1 MAKNHKWEGNVLTY
15 SIPKAAEGG
24 ADAVATLDITKL
36 PENVIAAALRF
47 GLQTA
52 ARNATA
58 GLFSEE
64 PATAFK
70 RMASRF
76 KNWLEGEW
84 KAASAGGDGAERKT
98 SMLAQALAEAGQID
112 VEKAAEIISDVISE
126 KVDEAGLSADEET
139 DKPAIRKIAAAV
151 RSGFAEMPEVAP
163 ILTRIKAE
171 AAQKRAQEAQAE
183 ADKAKAEGKVGNLA
197 EVLKGR
203 TQASA

>member
-1 MAKNHKWEGNVLTY
+1 MAKNHKWDGNVLTY
-15 SIPKAAEGG
+15 TIPKAGEGG
-24 ADAVATLDITKL
+24 ADGVATLDISKL
-36 PENVIAAALRF
+36 PESVIAAALRF

-64 PATAFK
+64 PVTAFK
-70 RMASRF
+70 RMVGRF
-76 KNWLEGEW
+76 TNWLEGEW

-126 KVDEAGLSADEET
+126 KVEEAGLSADEDA

-151 RSGFAEMPEVAP
+151 RTGFAEMPEVAP

-171 AAQKRAQEAQAE
+171 AAQKRAAEAQAE

-203 TQASA
+203 TGASA